1 MFEWEQ
7 NRWGWVNVGKSAEE
21 ETGIGKHVGAG
32 AMRKPSALK
41 THWNPQ
47 QSLLIIKDLEIEL
60 AIFCNKVRVL
70 VVNWDTNPATKQ
82 SILR

>member
-1 MFEWEQ
+1 MITCNPSTGE
-7 NRWGWVNVGKSAEE
+7 VNVGKSAEE

-60 AIFCNKVRVL
+60 ARFAWKAIIFLDPVEDFK
-70 VVNWDTNPATKQ
+70 
-82 SILR
+82 